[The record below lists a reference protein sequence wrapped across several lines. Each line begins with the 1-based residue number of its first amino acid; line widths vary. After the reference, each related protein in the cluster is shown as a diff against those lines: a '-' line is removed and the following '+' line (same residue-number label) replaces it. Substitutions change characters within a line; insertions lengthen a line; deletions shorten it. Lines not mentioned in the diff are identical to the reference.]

1 MATGDQATN
10 VVPLP
15 GQAPVWDGLWQSFE
29 RSLRAENVS
38 PNTISAYAEA
48 GRALRTFLLD
58 HGYPTDP
65 DRVDKAVV
73 QEWLISLQEAG
84 RAPATVRNR
93 YQGIARFYK
102 FLIDEGE
109 VEASPMPKPPK
120 VPEKERGVLS
130 EEEVAAILKTC
141 AGKDFEQRRDCAL
154 FMLAID
160 TGLRRKELA
169 VLTVEG
175 LDLAG
180 QQGQVVVKGGRTEW
194 FFWGTKANAALDRYL
209 RVRARHADAN
219 LPQLWLSARRG
230 ALTDVGIHKIVLRR
244 FRQAGIVRDVGG
256 IGPHLF
262 RHFFAHELK
271 SDGASDEVVMKLGRW
286 RDPRVMTRYGR
297 GAAIQRARAWHTK
310 HAPADK
316 L

>member
-1 MATGDQATN
+1 MATRDQATN
-10 VVPLP
+10 LVTLP
-15 GQAPVWDGLWQSFE
+15 QQAPVWDGLWRSFE
-29 RSLRAENVS
+29 RSMRAENKS
-38 PNTISAYAEA
+38 PNTISAYAEGGGA
-48 GRALRTFLLD
+48 FRAFLLD

-65 DRVDKAVV
+65 GQIDKAIV
-73 QEWLISLQEAG
+73 QEWIISLQEAG

-93 YQGIARFYK
+93 YHSIARFYK
-102 FLIDEGE
+102 FLIEEGE

-120 VPEKERGVLS
+120 VPENERAVLT

-141 AGKDFEQRRDCAL
+141 AGKDFEQRRDYAL
-154 FMLAID
+154 LMLAID
-160 TGLRRKELA
+160 SGLRRWELA
-169 VLTVEG
+169 ALTVES

-180 QQGQVVVKGGRTEW
+180 QQGQVVIKGGRTDW
-194 FFWGTKANAALDRYL
+194 FFWGVKTNAALDRYL

-244 FRQAGIVRDVGG
+244 FRRADITRDVGG

-262 RHFFAHELK
+262 RHYMAHELK
-271 SDGASDEVVMKLGRW
+271 ANEASDEVVMKLGRW
-286 RDPRVMTRYGR
+286 RDPRVMARYAR
-297 GAAIQRARAWHTK
+297 GAAIQRARAYHAK